1 MRHRPAL
8 RRLLPILVVPAL
20 ITAAGCDI
28 VTADYRSEET
38 AQWQKTYP
46 LAADGQVEIGN
57 VNGKITVEPSS
68 GTTVEVVAI
77 KKAKGSSPEAAKA
90 ALQRIS
96 FVEDVSASRVS
107 IETKIDR
114 QSGGWFSGG
123 GLQVEYHVKVP
134 AAAQVKFTT
143 VNGAIDLS
151 DLKGR
156 INAETTNGEIR
167 GRNLAGA
174 IDASTTNGGLDVDM
188 SEVPAGG
195 VKLECTNGGIR
206 LHLPKDGTAT
216 FSAPIPTGAIKAA
229 GLSIESREPR
239 RRRLDGTL
247 NGGGPRVDIDGTNG
261 GITLS
266 AR

>member
-8 RRLLPILVVPAL
+8 RRLLPVLVIPAFL
-20 ITAAGCDI
+20 AAAACDI

-46 LAADGQVEIGN
+46 LAPDGQVEIEN
-57 VNGKITVEPSS
+57 TNGKILVEPSS
-68 GTTVEVVAI
+68 GNTVEVTAI

-90 ALQRIS
+90 ALERIT
-96 FVEDVSASRVS
+96 FAEDVSPNRVRVQ
-107 IETKIDR
+107 TKIEK
-114 QSGGWFSGG
+114 QSGAWFSS

-134 AAAQVKFTT
+134 QSAQVKFTN
-143 VNGAIDLS
+143 VNGAIEMS

-156 INAETTNGEIR
+156 INAETTNGEVR
-167 GRNLAGA
+167 GRNIAGA
-174 IDASTTNGGLDVDM
+174 IEASTTNGGLDVDLA
-188 SEVPAGG
+188 EVPAGG

-206 LHLPKDGTAT
+206 LHLPKDGKAT
-216 FSAPIPTGAIKAA
+216 ISARITNGGISAN
-229 GLSIESREPR
+229 GLSIESTESS